1 MLHGCISLDGRGL
14 VKSVDCAGCGFWQGT
29 VTCVSGREP
38 KATAMVIASPRSHEM
53 ILSYFAL
60 PIAAPTVRR
69 FGIGRFCRTRSH
81 ILFEVADD
89 LPLSFLLHLQACD
102 SIL

>member
-1 MLHGCISLDGRGL
+1 MLHGCISLDGKGPREKCRL
-14 VKSVDCAGCGFWQGT
+14 CWLRLWQGT

-53 ILSYFAL
+53 FPSYFAL